1 MLFIHFIYNFFGVVV
16 SVHYI
21 IYLNAILRLI
31 NNKLLL
37 FLCGHT

>member
-1 MLFIHFIYNFFGVVV
+1 MLFIHFIYYFFGVVV